1 MNLAENPEIEMLEL
15 SIEEAKKMVK
25 AAESAKKLAKNSDFK
40 KIIMEG
46 YFVEEAARLALL
58 YSDPN
63 IPDNVREFIVRDIN
77 GVGALKRY
85 LQTKIRMGEQAER
98 EIEEAYDTM
107 NDIRDE
113 EDDFSEGYDE

>member
-1 MNLAENPEIEMLEL
+1 MNPLENPEIEMLEL
-15 SIEEAKKMVK
+15 GIEEAKKMVK
-25 AAESAKKLAKNSDFK
+25 EAESAKKLAKNSDFK

-63 IPDNVREFIVRDIN
+63 IPENVREFIIRDIN

-85 LQTKIRMGEQAER
+85 LQTKIRLGEQAER
-98 EIEEAYDTM
+98 EIEESYDTM
-107 NDIRDE
+107 RSIREE
-113 EDDFSEGYDE
+113 EDEGYLV